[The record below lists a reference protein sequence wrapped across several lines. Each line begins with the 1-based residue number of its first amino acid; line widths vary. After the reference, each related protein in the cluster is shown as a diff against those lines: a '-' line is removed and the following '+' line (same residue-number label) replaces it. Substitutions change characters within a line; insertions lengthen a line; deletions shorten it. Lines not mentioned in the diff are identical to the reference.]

1 MENDFSEALLS
12 ALDEGNDIIYLSD
25 PENYKLYYLNKKA
38 KSALGNPPRIQWFEK
53 LCYQVLYGN
62 EGPCDFCPCRMFTDQ
77 THEWQCFNK
86 KMEKYLRG
94 KSIAAESEGQIFHLG
109 IAADVTEQ
117 MELENRINYLSKV
130 DELTEAGNRKSYLN
144 RLAQM
149 DEQKFGGFGILVADI
164 DRLRIVNDAYGRQW
178 GDFILIHTAEVLK
191 SIFEDEV
198 YRIGED
204 EFIALGKDMD
214 EAAFES
220 VVNELTERAK
230 WDEQFQVSMGASYYD
245 GERDIEYHISAA
257 NEKMNLAK
265 LYHYSEREELAAER
279 TPAENR
285 GKYQVVLSER
295 LKAEIQDE
303 RFQLYLQPQINLK
316 TGKMGG
322 AEALVRYID
331 EKGNIVYPNAFIDK
345 YESEGLIRHIDM
357 YMLESVC
364 RLLTKWQVSGTQE
377 ISVSVNFSRVTLAE
391 EDIVKKMRAICDKH
405 KVPPCMVTIE
415 ITENVG
421 VLGRRELE
429 RLLVSLQRAGFSIS
443 LDDFGSR
450 YSDLAILSIADFDE
464 IKLDKSLVDK
474 IESKGK
480 SRTIAEYILHMCMDL
495 ELTHT
500 VAEGIETVPQREIFK
515 QYGCEF
521 GQGYLFDRP
530 MPVEDFE
537 RKYIMF

>member
-1 MENDFSEALLS
+1 MENDWKEVLLA

-25 PENYKLYYLNKKA
+25 SQNYELYYLNKRA
-38 KSALGNPPRIQWFEK
+38 TSALGNPPRAQWFK
-53 LCYQVLYGN
+53 KPCYQVLYDN
-62 EGPCDFCPCRMFTDQ
+62 EGPCDFCPCSRLTEQ
-77 THEWQCFNK
+77 AREWKCFNK
-86 KMEKYLRG
+86 KMGKHLRSKAVAVETG
-94 KSIAAESEGQIFHLG
+94 GRTFYLG
-109 IAADVTEQ
+109 IAADITEQ
-117 MELENRINYLSKV
+117 VEHEDQVKYLNKM
-130 DELTEAGNRKSYLN
+130 DQLTGVGNHRSYLN
-144 RLAQM
+144 RLTQIY
-149 DEQKFGGFGILVADI
+149 EQKVSGFGILVMDI
-164 DRLRIVNDAYGRQW
+164 DSLNVVNSTYGRQW
-178 GDFILIHTAEVLK
+178 GDFVLIHTAEVLK
-191 SIFEDEV
+191 TFFGEEV

-204 EFIALGKDMD
+204 EFIAFGEKID
-214 EAAFES
+214 EAGFES
-220 VVNELTERAK
+220 AVNELSERAK
-230 WDEQFQVSMGASYYD
+230 WDEQFQVSLGASYYD
-245 GERDIEYHISAA
+245 GERDVEYHISAA

-265 LYHYSEREELAAER
+265 LYHYSEREEGVPL
-279 TPAENR
+279 ENGR
-285 GKYQVVLSER
+285 KYQTVLSEK
-295 LKAEIQDE
+295 LKAEIRDE
-303 RFQLYLQPQINLK
+303 RFQVYLQPQIHLK
-316 TGKMGG
+316 TGKIGG

-331 EKGNIVYPNAFIDK
+331 ESGNMIYPKAFIDK

-357 YMLESVC
+357 YMLDSVC
-364 RLLTKWQVSGTQE
+364 RLLMKWQSFSTQK
-377 ISVSVNFSRVTLAE
+377 INISVNFSRVTLTE
-391 EDIVKKMRAICDKH
+391 EDIVKKMKTVCDKYN
-405 KVPPCMVTIE
+405 VPPCMLTIE

-429 RLLVSLQRAGFSIS
+429 RLLVSLQRTGFSIS

-450 YSDLAILSIADFDE
+450 YSDLAILSVADFDE

-537 RKYIMF
+537 RKYITF